1 MAGNVLKNWLK
12 LTVLYKEEKFFEWA
26 NNPKEFAESKGK
38 AYMDSVQEL
47 ERRIR
52 WYVENAPDFELNMYG
67 KILERNNIVWNST
80 SMRMADVSE
89 LDA

>member
-1 MAGNVLKNWLK
+1 
-12 LTVLYKEEKFFEWA
+12 
-26 NNPKEFAESKGK
+26 
-38 AYMDSVQEL
+38 MDSVQEL